1 MLCVVELSPIEKLI
15 WCCRVNLKRVNFMTL
30 QGAVVRPVITV
41 LALILWADN
50 RYILGEDVSKIII
63 QNSVQEDMY
72 MYIHSLL
79 FYSHKTWC
87 SGRP

>member
-1 MLCVVELSPIEKLI
+1 
-15 WCCRVNLKRVNFMTL
+15 MTL

-72 MYIHSLL
+72 IHSLL
-79 FYSHKTWC
+79 FYSHKT
-87 SGRP
+87 